1 MLDYRGFS
9 AWITTEDEELVEFES
24 RFNDKTNT
32 VTCWIAGPVGKV
44 NICHV
49 LPLKYAMT

>member
-9 AWITTEDEELVEFES
+9 AWITTDEGELVEFEPRVNS
-24 RFNDKTNT
+24 KANT

-44 NICHV
+44 RKLSV
-49 LPLKYAMT
+49 SKLGVDA